1 MKKLLI
7 IEDELCVRQNLIA
20 LFEENNYSV
29 DSAENGFLG
38 AILALQ
44 NEPDLIICDIT
55 MPDMDGFEVFQA
67 LRNSSNTAS
76 IPFIFLSA
84 LNDPASIR
92 KGMNLGADDYITKP
106 YSSEDLLRAV
116 EVRVNR
122 KFEFQSAHLENVK
135 QKSINKILIALYA
148 ISTID
153 CPTKKA
159 DALDVLRIVCDQ
171 EIKLLSD
178 TPRLRQVLSPDDLEI
193 FEQLR
198 TGVPSAC

>member
-1 MKKLLI
+1 MKKILV
-7 IEDELCVRQNLIA
+7 IEDESCVRQNLVD
-20 LFEENNYSV
+20 LLEENNYSV
-29 DSAENGFLG
+29 DAAENGFVG
-38 AILALQ
+38 AVLALQ
-44 NEPDLIICDIT
+44 NEPDLIICDIS

-67 LRNSSNTAS
+67 LRSSSNTAS

-84 LNDPASIR
+84 LNDPVSVR

-106 YSSEDLLRAV
+106 YSSLDLLKAI

-122 KFEFQSAHLENVK
+122 KFEFQNAHLENVK

-159 DALDVLRIVCDQ
+159 DALGVLRIVCDQ
-171 EIKLLSD
+171 EIKLLSE
-178 TPRLRQVLSPDDLEI
+178 TPKLRQVLSPDDLEI

-198 TGVPSAC
+198 AGTPCA